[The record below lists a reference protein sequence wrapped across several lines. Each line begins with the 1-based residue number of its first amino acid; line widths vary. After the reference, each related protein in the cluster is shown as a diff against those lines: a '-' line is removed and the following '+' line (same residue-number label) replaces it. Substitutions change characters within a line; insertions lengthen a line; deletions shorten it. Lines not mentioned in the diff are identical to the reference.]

1 MPGLAEFRLKADNI
15 HKALILP
22 VPYRLSLKIPVV
34 HHASLEK
41 ALDSMNFSYGTQ
53 MATRSAFLEDQRF
66 SSETVCKKCATNY
79 VAQAYEKAE
88 GLLDRELD
96 KMLLDYEEQI
106 TDTISELEVLLD
118 ACRSPENAETIAQIS
133 ELLDVN
139 VVLQAVEE
147 VHSER
152 KASASLEPLQSY
164 LDQIY
169 YEENK
174 LTETCED
181 NPFLKQ
187 LGKLFRYY
195 GYQARSVIDQIRSD
209 GFILSFIL
217 STTLRR
223 ALRSSYRSFFC
234 ASKEESFGNASSSVI
249 HLGLPI

>member
-1 MPGLAEFRLKADNI
+1 
-15 HKALILP
+15 
-22 VPYRLSLKIPVV
+22 
-34 HHASLEK
+34 
-41 ALDSMNFSYGTQ
+41 
-53 MATRSAFLEDQRF
+53 
-66 SSETVCKKCATNY
+66 
-79 VAQAYEKAE
+79 
-88 GLLDRELD
+88 
-96 KMLLDYEEQI
+96 MLLDYEEQI

-133 ELLDVN
+133 KLLDVN

-169 YEENK
+169 YEENR

-195 GYQARSVIDQIRSD
+195 GYQARGVIDQIRSD
-209 GFILSFIL
+209 GFILCL
-217 STTLRR
+217 AVRTTFNLQ
-223 ALRSSYRSFFC
+223 ANACVDDMLVQPIMELLPKLTQD
-234 ASKEESFGNASSSVI
+234 KEMDSEQ
-249 HLGLPI
+249 

>member
-1 MPGLAEFRLKADNI
+1 MKSLNTMTEPVELLEEKLKDFS
-15 HKALILP
+15 
-22 VPYRLSLKIPVV
+22 V
-34 HHASLEK
+34 SLEE
-41 ALDSMNFSYGTQ
+41 APDSMNLSYDTQ
-53 MATRSAFLEDQRF
+53 KATRSAFLEDQRF

-79 VAQAYEKAE
+79 VAQAYKTAE

-133 ELLDVN
+133 KLLDVN
-139 VVLQAVEE
+139 VVHQAVEE

-169 YEENK
+169 YEENR

-209 GFILSFIL
+209 GFILCL
-217 STTLRR
+217 AVRTTFNLQ
-223 ALRSSYRSFFC
+223 ANAYVDDMLVQPII
-234 ASKEESFGNASSSVI
+234 SFGVHHDPAF
-249 HLGLPI
+249 HDT

>member
-1 MPGLAEFRLKADNI
+1 
-15 HKALILP
+15 
-22 VPYRLSLKIPVV
+22 
-34 HHASLEK
+34 
-41 ALDSMNFSYGTQ
+41 
-53 MATRSAFLEDQRF
+53 
-66 SSETVCKKCATNY
+66 
-79 VAQAYEKAE
+79 
-88 GLLDRELD
+88 
-96 KMLLDYEEQI
+96 MLLDYEEQI

-133 ELLDVN
+133 KLLDVN

-169 YEENK
+169 YEENR

-195 GYQARSVIDQIRSD
+195 GYQARGVIDQIRSD
-209 GFILSFIL
+209 GFILCL
-217 STTLRR
+217 AVRTTCNLQ
-223 ALRSSYRSFFC
+223 ANACVDDMLVQPIMELLPKLTQD
-234 ASKEESFGNASSSVI
+234 KEMDSEQ
-249 HLGLPI
+249 